1 MLLSHMMVLFLKA
14 VKKISSGEGKK
25 GEKRKPRQPN
35 ATYDTKLDPFVFKG
49 TIGIIGKLK

>member
-1 MLLSHMMVLFLKA
+1 MMVLFLKA
-14 VKKISSGEGKK
+14 VKKMSSGEGKK

-35 ATYDTKLDPFVFKG
+35 ATCDTKLDPFVFKG